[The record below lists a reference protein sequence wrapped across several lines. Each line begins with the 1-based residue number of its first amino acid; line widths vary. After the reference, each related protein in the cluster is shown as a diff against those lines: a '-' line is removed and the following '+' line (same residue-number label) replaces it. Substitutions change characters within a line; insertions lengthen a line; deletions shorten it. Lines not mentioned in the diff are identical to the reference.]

1 MGRPCADP
9 PLLSPR
15 RGRRGRGGGAWHGA
29 LLGESAG
36 VTVLLGTIA
45 LLATLAWLAGVV
57 WFIRFFR
64 PPAIEVAG
72 QVTLLL
78 AVTGRTEGLPP
89 LFAALARQTLRPRRM
104 LVAVEAESDPAL
116 DQVRE
121 LEHLLPFPVEVV
133 IAGLDDTR
141 SQKATNMM
149 AACARVDADDDA
161 LVLLD
166 ADILPQDH
174 WLSWLATPAMN
185 GAADVV
191 TGYRWHALDGAGP
204 GRHVVAWLDRSLA
217 LGPRFL
223 ASGLVWGGSVAISR
237 EAFARMDLAGAL
249 SRTFSTDGAISRR
262 ARAMGLRVLTR
273 RAVLLPTPPEGGDR
287 EAIAFKTRQLQI
299 VHVYVPS
306 LWVWLGVAVHAEA
319 LALPVALLGLAG
331 DAVALGFLAAIAAAG
346 LARAVLHD
354 RVTRAVG
361 IREDVAAR
369 LAQLAL
375 GVLAPV
381 TAPAAAALFW
391 TSARTRVIR
400 WRHIDYEVLGPEQV
414 RVLRRRT
421 PGDAA

>member
-1 MGRPCADP
+1 MGT
-9 PLLSPR
+9 
-15 RGRRGRGGGAWHGA
+15 RGGGRSAGGQSPSPVCPVTI
-29 LLGESAG
+29 LLGG
-36 VTVLLGTIA
+36 LA
-45 LLATLAWLAGVV
+45 LVATLAWLAGVV
-57 WFIRFFR
+57 WFLRFFR
-64 PPAIEVAG
+64 PPAIEVPG

-78 AVTGRTEGLPP
+78 AVTGRTDGLPD
-89 LFAALARQTLRPRRM
+89 LFAALARQTLLPRRI

-116 DQVRE
+116 AQVRE
-121 LEHLLPFPVEVV
+121 LEHLLPFPIQIVV
-133 IAGLDDTR
+133 AGLDDSR
-141 SQKATNMM
+141 SQKATNMI
-149 AACARVDADDDA
+149 AALARVDDQDDA

-191 TGYRWHALDGAGP
+191 TGYRWHALDGAGA

-237 EAFARMDLAGAL
+237 DALARMDLAGAL
-249 SRTFSTDGAISRR
+249 ENTFSTDGAISRR
-262 ARAMGLRVLTR
+262 ARALGLRVLTR

-299 VHVYVPS
+299 VHVYVPR
-306 LWVWLGVAVHAEA
+306 LWAWLGLALHAEA

-331 DAVALGFLAAIAAAG
+331 DAVALGFLAAVSAVG
-346 LARAVLHD
+346 LTRAVLHD

-361 IREDVAAR
+361 IREGAAAR
-369 LAQLAL
+369 GVQFLL
-375 GVLAPV
+375 GALAPV
-381 TAPAAAALFW
+381 TAPAVAALFW

-400 WRHIDYEVLGPEQV
+400 WRHIEYEVLGPEQV
-414 RVLRRRT
+414 RVLRRHA
-421 PGDAA
+421 PGAAA

>member
-1 MGRPCADP
+1 MTITA
-9 PLLSPR
+9 S
-15 RGRRGRGGGAWHGA
+15 
-29 LLGESAG
+29 
-36 VTVLLGTIA
+36 LGTAA
-45 LLATLAWLAGVV
+45 LLATLAWLAGVI
-57 WFIRFFR
+57 WFVRFFR
-64 PPAIEVAG
+64 PPAIEVPG
-72 QVTLLL
+72 QVALLL
-78 AVTGRTEGLPP
+78 AVTGRTEGLPQ
-89 LFAALARQTLRPRRM
+89 LFAALARQTLRPRRL

-121 LEHLLPFPVEVV
+121 LEQLLPFPVEIV

-149 AACARVDADDDA
+149 AACALVDGRDDA

-237 EAFARMDLAGAL
+237 DAFARMDLPGAL

-262 ARAMGLRVLTR
+262 ARALGLRVLTR

-306 LWVWLGVAVHAEA
+306 LWVWLGVALHAEA
-319 LALPVALLGLAG
+319 LALPVALLGVAG
-331 DAVALGFLAAIAAAG
+331 NAVALGFLAAIAAVG
-346 LARAVLHD
+346 LLRAVLHD

-361 IREDVAAR
+361 IREGAAAR

-375 GVLAPV
+375 GALAPV
-381 TAPAAAALFW
+381 TAPAAALLFW

>member
-1 MGRPCADP
+1 MT
-9 PLLSPR
+9 L
-15 RGRRGRGGGAWHGA
+15 
-29 LLGESAG
+29 
-36 VTVLLGTIA
+36 LLGTIA
-45 LLATLAWLAGVV
+45 LLATLAWFAGVV
-57 WFIRFFR
+57 WFLRYFR
-64 PPAIEVAG
+64 APAVEVPG
-72 QVTLLL
+72 RVTLLL

-116 DQVRE
+116 AQVRE
-121 LEHLLPFPVEVV
+121 LEHLLPFPIEVV
-133 IAGLDDTR
+133 VAGLDDTR
-141 SQKATNMM
+141 SQKATNMI
-149 AACARVDADDDA
+149 AALARVDAMDDA

-174 WLSWLATPAMN
+174 WLSWLATPALN
-185 GAADVV
+185 GAADLV

-237 EAFARMDLAGAL
+237 DALARMDLADAL

-262 ARAMGLRVLTR
+262 ARSLGLRVLTR

-306 LWVWLGVAVHAEA
+306 LWVWLGVALHAEA
-319 LALPVALLGLAG
+319 LALPLALLAVAG
-331 DAVALGFLAAIAAAG
+331 DGVAVAFLAAIG
-346 LARAVLHD
+346 VVGVARALLQD

-361 IREDVAAR
+361 IREGIAAR
-369 LAQLAL
+369 AAQVAL
-375 GVLAPV
+375 GALAPI
-381 TAPAAAALFW
+381 TAPAVAALFW

-400 WRHIDYEVLGPEQV
+400 WRHIDYEVSGPEQV
-414 RVLRRRT
+414 RVLRRRV

>member
-1 MGRPCADP
+1 M
-9 PLLSPR
+9 
-15 RGRRGRGGGAWHGA
+15 
-29 LLGESAG
+29 
-36 VTVLLGTIA
+36 TVLLGTAA

-57 WFIRFFR
+57 WFLRFFR
-64 PPAIEVAG
+64 APAIAVPG
-72 QVTLLL
+72 RVTLLL
-78 AVTGRTEGLPP
+78 AVTGRTAGLPA
-89 LFAALARQTLRPRRM
+89 LFAALARQTLCPRRM

-116 DQVRE
+116 AQVRE
-121 LEHLLPFPVEVV
+121 LEHLLPFPIEIIV
-133 IAGLDDTR
+133 AGLDDTR
-141 SQKATNMM
+141 SQKATNMI
-149 AACARVDADDDA
+149 AALARVDADDDA

-237 EAFARMDLAGAL
+237 DALARMDLPGAL
-249 SRTFSTDGAISRR
+249 ANTFSTDGAISRR
-262 ARAMGLRVLTR
+262 ARALGLRVLTR

-306 LWVWLGVAVHAEA
+306 LWAWLGVALHAEA
-319 LALPVALLGLAG
+319 LALPVALFGLAG
-331 DAVALGFLAAIAAAG
+331 DAVAIGFVLAVSAVG
-346 LARAVLHD
+346 LARAALHD
-354 RVTRAVG
+354 RVTQAIG
-361 IREDVAAR
+361 IREGMVAR
-369 LAQLAL
+369 GVQLLL
-375 GVLAPV
+375 GLLAPV
-381 TAPAAAALFW
+381 TAPAVAALFW

-400 WRHIDYEVLGPEQV
+400 WRHIEYEVLGPERV
-414 RVLRRRT
+414 RVLRRHA
-421 PGDAA
+421 PGAAA

>member
-1 MGRPCADP
+1 MTIA
-9 PLLSPR
+9 
-15 RGRRGRGGGAWHGA
+15 
-29 LLGESAG
+29 
-36 VTVLLGTIA
+36 LGTTA
-45 LLATLAWLAGVV
+45 LLATLAWLAGVI

-64 PPAIEVAG
+64 PPAIEVPG

-78 AVTGRTEGLPP
+78 AVTGRTEGLPQ
-89 LFAALARQTLRPRRM
+89 LFAALARQTLRPRRL
-104 LVAVEAESDPAL
+104 LVAVEAETDPAL

-121 LEHLLPFPVEVV
+121 LEHLLPFPVEIV

-149 AACARVDADDDA
+149 AACARVDAGDDA

-223 ASGLVWGGSVAISR
+223 ASGLVWGGSVAVSR
-237 EAFARMDLAGAL
+237 DAFARMDLPGAL

-262 ARAMGLRVLTR
+262 ARALGLRVLTR

-306 LWVWLGVAVHAEA
+306 LWVWLGVALHAEA
-319 LALPVALLGLAG
+319 LALPVALLGVAG
-331 DAVALGFLAAIAAAG
+331 DAVALGFLAAIASVGLLRAA
-346 LARAVLHD
+346 LHD

-361 IREDVAAR
+361 IREGVAAR

-375 GVLAPV
+375 GALAPV
-381 TAPAAAALFW
+381 TAPAAASLFW

-414 RVLRRRT
+414 RVLHRRT